1 MGCLGGFG
9 VCSIDVGSV
18 MKEVLSQGLDAWIW
32 QRVTSLFLVLYFLPI
47 LIFWVL
53 PSANVVA
60 VWQPFLFAP
69 SMRILGGLASIS
81 ILIHACIGIWVVAT
95 DYVQIDLYQQ
105 LVLSFFYLLTFLS
118 SILMLVALW
127 A

>member
-1 MGCLGGFG
+1 MGFLDGFG

-60 VWQPFLFAP
+60 VWQPFLLAP

-105 LVLSFFYLLTFLS
+105 LVLSFFYLLTVLS
-118 SILMLVALW
+118 SILMLAALW